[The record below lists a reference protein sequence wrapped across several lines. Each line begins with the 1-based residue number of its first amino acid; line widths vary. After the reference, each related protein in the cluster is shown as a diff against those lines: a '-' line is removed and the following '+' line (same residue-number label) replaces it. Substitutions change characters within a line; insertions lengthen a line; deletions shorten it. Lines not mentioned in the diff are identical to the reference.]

1 MRDCFAF
8 KHEGLPH
15 EAKLLL
21 LKCIKHGNGLGRFS
35 RNLIVLLLN
44 MP

>member
-1 MRDCFAF
+1 MTVLHSVMKDYI
-8 KHEGLPH
+8 
-15 EAKLLL
+15 EAKLLH
-21 LKCIKHGNGLGRFS
+21 LKCIKHGDRLERFS